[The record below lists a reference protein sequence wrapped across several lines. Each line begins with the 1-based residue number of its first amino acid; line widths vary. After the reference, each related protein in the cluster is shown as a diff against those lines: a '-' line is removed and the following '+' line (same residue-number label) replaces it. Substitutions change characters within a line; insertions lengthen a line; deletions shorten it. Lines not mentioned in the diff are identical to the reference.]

1 MLSDESVIGT
11 GSKLKITLS
20 NRDVEY
26 TLSVKGDV
34 TGNGQAKMADV
45 MKIATHII
53 EGNVIEGEAFERAAD
68 ITGDGKIKMND
79 VMKLA
84 TFIIDG
90 GEL

>member
-1 MLSDESVIGT
+1 
-11 GSKLKITLS
+11 
-20 NRDVEY
+20 
-26 TLSVKGDV
+26 
-34 TGNGQAKMADV
+34 MADV

-53 EGNVIEGEAFERAAD
+53 EGNVISGDAFEKAAD